1 VSDHRRVHQF
11 LRAVVVALVVAV
23 IILIHF
29 VVVIFS
35 FHMYTEQV
43 FLALFTGDSNREI
56 MLFIGKPKGTSRM
69 ISNVGDSDIFVC
81 VCIKRVKTGFFQ
93 LDYGW
98 RSFRASRICLGGGS
112 VHFLQW
118 VDVYV
123 CIRTHVHLLVGYS
136 DVNLVRDDTLG

>member
-1 VSDHRRVHQF
+1 MSDHRRVHQF

-56 MLFIGKPKGTSRM
+56 MLFIGNQKEHQG
-69 ISNVGDSDIFVC
+69 
-81 VCIKRVKTGFFQ
+81 
-93 LDYGW
+93 
-98 RSFRASRICLGGGS
+98 
-112 VHFLQW
+112 
-118 VDVYV
+118 
-123 CIRTHVHLLVGYS
+123 
-136 DVNLVRDDTLG
+136 